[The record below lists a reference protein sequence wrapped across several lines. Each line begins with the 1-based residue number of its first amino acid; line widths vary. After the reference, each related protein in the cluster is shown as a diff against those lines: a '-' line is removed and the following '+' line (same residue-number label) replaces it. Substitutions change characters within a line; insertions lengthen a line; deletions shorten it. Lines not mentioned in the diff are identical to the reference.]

1 MTNNREIQ
9 RLMNNPTSTTNKL
22 HFEDLDWR
30 RFEQLTYEIL
40 YREKKWERLDPIGL
54 KGNDDGVDILG
65 VDKEGITWYIQCK
78 NWKAF
83 AKSDAEEV
91 IDTIVAKQEIAEN
104 SVLLIVVACEVSLE
118 TRDYIKSYSMEN
130 GFKDHDVWTGL
141 RIKTMLFDKYNDIL
155 SRYLGIETENS
166 RNKEKVLQSRK
177 MRNKVEKKL
186 LRKIE
191 WNHNTRMEIARDPSK
206 QFRYEKVVIRSIDD
220 VDDPYGENAC
230 YYEICPYQLAEVG
243 IELLDHYWDDSII
256 IAINI
261 DTRCWRIVKDD
272 DELMENE
279 FDVRADHMVLLPYY
293 SIVDIKEEGDDYS
306 DYPVLLCNF
315 EFNQTPFLRRYY
327 KHKPSKADFIK
338 GKPLSSTDFA
348 LLIDEVEKEYG
359 DGISNT

>member
-1 MTNNREIQ
+1 
-9 RLMNNPTSTTNKL
+9 
-22 HFEDLDWR
+22 
-30 RFEQLTYEIL
+30 
-40 YREKKWERLDPIGL
+40 
-54 KGNDDGVDILG
+54 
-65 VDKEGITWYIQCK
+65 
-78 NWKAF
+78 
-83 AKSDAEEV
+83 
-91 IDTIVAKQEIAEN
+91 
-104 SVLLIVVACEVSLE
+104 
-118 TRDYIKSYSMEN
+118 MEN

-243 IELLDHYWDDSII
+243 IELLDRYWDDSII